1 LILAREY
8 LKIAS
13 WIRTGEDDVMA
24 KKKTTQPPAAEDQS
38 PEPPKQKNIFALKG
52 TEAWKAWL
60 DAFARSKGMPVTV
73 LVDHALR
80 ELAKRDGY
88 QDPPARVI

>member
-1 LILAREY
+1 VWAVVPAPGTTVEGDPMSRVKKGATRAAAGPARGGAGPARQRNVLALR
-8 LKIAS
+8 
-13 WIRTGEDDVMA
+13 
-24 KKKTTQPPAAEDQS
+24 
-38 PEPPKQKNIFALKG
+38 G

-60 DAFARSKGMPVTV
+60 DGFAARKGMPVTV

-88 QDPPARVI
+88 PDPPARVP